1 MELNF
6 VYCFDDNFNL
16 QALTSIK
23 SLLDKITK
31 KDMLQENEN
40 YEQFVRIRGYLARA
54 AKARLQGA
62 TTPIAYKWF

>member
-1 MELNF
+1 
-6 VYCFDDNFNL
+6 
-16 QALTSIK
+16 
-23 SLLDKITK
+23 
-31 KDMLQENEN
+31 MLQENKN